1 MNAIKRKS
9 KINKISIKQ
18 WVLIMSVLLFLAL
31 EARTYISYYKVN
43 VVEQIL
49 ILCAVLVVI
58 CFIKKHMKINKL
70 QYVVA
75 LTFCIFLLSNKLF
88 TGDSSAF
95 SMVLMVLVAIAFVFT
110 QLLSFDEFVNYYT
123 KAMVILCLY
132 SVICTYTVIAFNDF
146 FSAILPSFVHI
157 GKNMNF
163 IDAGL
168 CFIHS
173 PIYGVDYRNYSV
185 FTEPGVYQFYI
196 NLAMILD
203 IWCSKVD
210 KYKYI
215 RMLIY
220 IVTLITTF
228 STTGMIVGLMII
240 CAYLIQKRDVNNRK
254 RNLKGPIIITILI
267 AVGCY
272 YIMPDFNILINH
284 STAKL
289 AGGGSYSSRT
299 GSLLAYLFAWLEK
312 PIIGWGYTAGTTEVA
327 QLYLFQYTEHNT
339 NTIFSN
345 FAFFGL
351 LYGALYLI
359 LFSKFYF
366 DIHAPIMT
374 RIILFVAMLMCINN
388 ERFIDSTIVFII
400 LFYSVLRRNHK
411 EKLNEPKRNDK
422 IHRVLR

>member
-9 KINKISIKQ
+9 EINKISIKQ

-31 EARTYISYYKVN
+31 EVRTYISYYKVN
-43 VVEQIL
+43 VVEKIL
-49 ILCAVLVVI
+49 ILCAVLVI
-58 CFIKKHMKINKL
+58 IYFIKKHMKINKL

-173 PIYGVDYRNYSV
+173 PTYGVDYRNYSV

-203 IWCSKVD
+203 LWSSKVD

-220 IVTLITTF
+220 VVTLITTF

-272 YIMPDFNILINH
+272 YIMPILIF
-284 STAKL
+284 L
-289 AGGGSYSSRT
+289 
-299 GSLLAYLFAWLEK
+299 
-312 PIIGWGYTAGTTEVA
+312 
-327 QLYLFQYTEHNT
+327 
-339 NTIFSN
+339 
-345 FAFFGL
+345 
-351 LYGALYLI
+351 
-359 LFSKFYF
+359 
-366 DIHAPIMT
+366 
-374 RIILFVAMLMCINN
+374 
-388 ERFIDSTIVFII
+388 
-400 LFYSVLRRNHK
+400 
-411 EKLNEPKRNDK
+411 
-422 IHRVLR
+422 